1 MNMHT
6 NHDRKTAHTLNDLLA
21 ITRDGQAFYEEAAQK
36 VDDAELRALFT
47 RIGAVKGQLAGE
59 LSGAVTAAGGSPDND
74 GTMRG
79 NMQKMYGNM
88 RARLGDKEYSY
99 VAELEESEDRLLEAF
114 DDAIKDDDTPAE
126 ARVVL
131 TRLMPDVRKCHDT
144 MRERKRAMKRAA

>member
-1 MNMHT
+1 MNTHT

-36 VDDAELRALFT
+36 VDDPELRALFT
-47 RIGAVKGQLAGE
+47 RIGAVKSQLTTE
-59 LSGAVTAAGGSPDND
+59 LSGAVTSAGGSPDTE

-88 RARLGDKEYSY
+88 RAKLGDKEYSY

-114 DDAIKDDDTPAE
+114 DDAIKDDGTPAE
-126 ARVVL
+126 ARTVL

-144 MRERKRAMKRAA
+144 MRERKIAMKKVA